1 MSAANWIAAEY
12 DGKRLRIWSMQG
24 AEISA
29 RQELPCGS
37 RSALI
42 EALQDRSGLPVLL
55 ADLTGEFS
63 VGGAAA
69 PAPVNLQVTRDTGSA
84 LQIWVAQGVT
94 QTTPNAVL
102 HGQTAAIAGLLAA
115 EPQFDG
121 VICLPGRQS
130 HWVRISAGEICHFQG
145 YLTGE
150 LLEQL
155 SGATGLTDAATDPD
169 AFIAALEDA
178 LSRPHRAYGR
188 LLALRG
194 ATGAGASQLAGLL
207 IGCELADA
215 KPYWLGEMVAVT
227 GHAPLADLYSV
238 ALARQG
244 VSVQRPE
251 PDAALL
257 AGLHGAWKTLAEVSP
272 KGRLH

>member
-12 DGKRLRIWSMQG
+12 DGACLRIWSMQG
-24 AEISA
+24 AEIRA
-29 RQELPCGS
+29 RQEFPCRS
-37 RSALI
+37 RSAVI
-42 EALQDRSGLPVLL
+42 EALRDRPDLPVLL
-55 ADLTGEFS
+55 ADLTGEFPAGGS
-63 VGGAAA
+63 VA
-69 PAPVNLQVTRDTGSA
+69 PAPTNLQLTRDTGSA
-84 LQIWVAQGVT
+84 LRIWVAQGVT
-94 QTTPNAVL
+94 QATPDAAL

-121 VICLPGRQS
+121 VICLPGRQG

-150 LLEQL
+150 LLAQL
-155 SGATGLTDAATDPD
+155 SGGPDLTDATTDPD

-227 GHAPLADLYSV
+227 GHAPLADLYAA
-238 ALARQG
+238 ALERQG

-257 AGLHGAWKTLAEVSP
+257 AGLHAAWKSLP
-272 KGRLH
+272 KSVPEGRLH